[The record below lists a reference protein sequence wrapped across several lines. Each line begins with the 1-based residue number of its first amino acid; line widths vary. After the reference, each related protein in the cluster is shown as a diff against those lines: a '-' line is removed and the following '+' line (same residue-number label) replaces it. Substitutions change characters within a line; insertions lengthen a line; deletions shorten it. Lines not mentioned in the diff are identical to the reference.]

1 MSVNARSAVHGLDV
15 PRVTSWLAEHVP
27 GLQPPLEFVRIGEG
41 QSNLTFRIQDVA
53 GRSLVLRRPPLGE
66 LLASAHD
73 VAREYRILT
82 GLASAAARVPRP
94 IALCEDLGV
103 TGAPFY
109 AMEHVDGLIL
119 VHRETAERL
128 PPWARA
134 AAGNGLA
141 TTLAELH
148 SLDLDALGLGDFR
161 RPESLISRQLR
172 RWYRQW
178 EGSKTRDLPLV
189 DELAAQ
195 FQARMPVER
204 ETVLVHGDY
213 HLGNALAGEDGSL
226 LAVLDWELCSVG
238 DPMADVGLMVAYW
251 GEFGSAAG
259 TPEGLFREPVTVL
272 PGFPTAAE
280 VAGAYALASGR
291 ELADLG
297 FWVAFAYWKIAII
310 VEGVYRRW
318 LNDPANGSGAGS
330 LQPAV
335 TRLVG
340 LAGDALHGRQ
350 QTPVN

>member
-1 MSVNARSAVHGLDV
+1 MSVDAGSTVHGLDV

-41 QSNLTFRIQDVA
+41 QSNLTFRIEDDA

-94 IALCEDLGV
+94 IALCDDLGI

-119 VHRETAERL
+119 VHRDTAERL
-128 PPWARA
+128 PPAART

-148 SLDLDALGLGDFR
+148 ALDVDALGLSDFR
-161 RPESLISRQLR
+161 RPESLIGRQLR
-172 RWYRQW
+172 RWHRQW
-178 EGSKTRDLPLV
+178 EGSKTRELPLV
-189 DELAAQ
+189 DQLAEQ
-195 FQARMPVER
+195 FEARMPEER
-204 ETVLVHGDY
+204 EAVLVHGDY

-226 LAVLDWELCSVG
+226 LAVLDWELCTVG

-251 GEFGSAAG
+251 GEFGSPAG
-259 TPEGLFREPVTVL
+259 TDEGLFREPVTVL
-272 PGFPTAAE
+272 PGFPAATE
-280 VAGAYALASGR
+280 LARVYALASGR

-297 FWVAFAYWKIAII
+297 FWVGFAYWKIAII

-340 LAGDALHGRQ
+340 LARNALDGGQ
-350 QTPVN
+350 ETTVN